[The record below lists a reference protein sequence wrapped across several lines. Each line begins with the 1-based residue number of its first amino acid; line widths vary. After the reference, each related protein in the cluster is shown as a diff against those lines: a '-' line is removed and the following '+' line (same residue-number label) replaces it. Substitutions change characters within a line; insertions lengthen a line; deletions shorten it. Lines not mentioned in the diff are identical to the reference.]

1 MKFSIKAFIAGVILS
16 VLFVSVKNIYSCEL
30 SAQAD
35 KGVYRALKIGRLDN
49 LYIGSSMFR
58 KGITLYDDKSES
70 FLIYYNG
77 LDPVNEAVIL
87 EYLFKN
93 GLKVKNLYVDM
104 FAYTAAKDSWLY
116 DMRLMFDSPLELK
129 LSVCNLAL
137 KNPEAGYFSSSWEM
151 LVRAENDMFILWP
164 LYNKLTAKRYYRGG
178 YSADTFNRGLTHD
191 AMALI
196 TPQKSEALKMNRA
209 QREAIIRIIELC
221 REYNVNVIFAETPKY
236 KGLEGDDGY
245 RAVMSEYFG
254 LLRDYGVKCIISR
267 KTLDNINASAGENVY
282 TYDFSYEE
290 PSMFEDYIHLS
301 TEGSRKFM
309 SVLRDVLRDIQRSND
324 M

>member
-87 EYLFKN
+87 EYLFGN
-93 GLKVKNLYVDM
+93 GLRVKNLYVDM
-104 FAYTAAKDSWLY
+104 FASTAAKDSWLY

-129 LSVCNLAL
+129 LSLCNLAL
-137 KNPEAGYFSSSWEM
+137 KNPEAEYFSALWEM
-151 LVRAENDMFILWP
+151 LVNAENDMFILWP
-164 LYNKLTAKRYYRGG
+164 LYNRLTAKRYYRGG

-191 AMALI
+191 AMALVS
-196 TPQKSEALKMNRA
+196 PPKSDSVKMNHA
-209 QREAIIRIIELC
+209 QKEAIIRIIELC
-221 REYNVNVIFAETPKY
+221 RKYNVNLIFAETPKY
-236 KGLEGDDGY
+236 NGLEIDGGY
-245 RAVMSEYFG
+245 IAITGEYFG

-267 KTLDNINASAGENVY
+267 RTLDNIKASAGENVY
-282 TYDFSYEE
+282 TYDFPYEE

-301 TEGSRKFM
+301 TEGSRNFM
-309 SVLRDVLRDIQRSND
+309 SVLRDIQKVND